1 MKTRLTV
8 FIIFFL
14 SVQSLS
20 AQVTLVK
27 DIYAGVSSGINTNN
41 PVTEKDRIVFNGKL
55 IFCAKG
61 TTGTY
66 QLWQSDGTLAGTSI
80 LKQIATNNVDSNP
93 KNFTIFNSTSGTK
106 LYFSANNGANDFW
119 GINDELWQTD
129 GTTAGTVINSEM
141 NQATTS
147 SPGSFPR
154 GFTVFGS
161 NFYFTANVSPPGEE
175 FYRNDGS
182 LGGATLVRDINPG
195 AANSSPKNF
204 TVANGKLFFSATN
217 ENIGR
222 ELYVAT
228 GPTTASL
235 SYIDVLP
242 VDNIGSNPLYLTEYN
257 NTVYFTAGVG
267 GDQLWKSDGT
277 IAGTSLIT
285 DFLIS
290 AGNPQDYYV
299 SPTLGLMFFSASTNA
314 TGREIHYVAT
324 DDDEGVYN
332 ETNIGSGDGI
342 RAGTQFIEYN
352 GDVYFAATNGTSGYE
367 LWRTN
372 HLLEGSPLTMVKE
385 INVSGD
391 SNPMNF
397 IVFDGKLIFQANDG
411 IHGAEL
417 WQSDGT
423 TSGTTLVTDINP
435 GAESSS
441 PAGFVALNS
450 NVLLFTATEASVG
463 AELWKLTNSSLSN
476 TTSDF
481 DENSIEIYPN
491 PTTNEINVSS
501 TRNSRIS
508 MINITDLNGRTVKQ
522 NAFNNLSNIQ
532 VNITD
537 LLNGVYLMRIETNA
551 GTFTKKILKK

>member
-1 MKTRLTV
+1 MISRFSKL
-8 FIIFFL
+8 ILLFL
-14 SVQSLS
+14 SIHGLS
-20 AQVTLVK
+20 AQATLVK
-27 DIYAGVSSGINTNN
+27 DIYAGVTSGININN

-55 IFCAKG
+55 IFSARG
-61 TTGTY
+61 TSGGY
-66 QLWQSDGTLAGTSI
+66 QLWQSDGTLGGTSI
-80 LKQIATNNVDSNP
+80 LKQIATNGDDSNP
-93 KNFTIFNSTSGTK
+93 GSFVAFNSPSGPK
-106 LYFSANNGANDFW
+106 LYFSANNGANNFW

-147 SPGSFPR
+147 TPGSFPR

-161 NFYFTANVSPPGEE
+161 NIYFTANVSPRGEE
-175 FYRNDGS
+175 FYRNDGT
-182 LGGATLVRDINPG
+182 LGGATLIRDINPG

-242 VDNIGSNPLYLTEYN
+242 VDNIGSNPLYLTAYDDK
-257 NTVYFTAGVG
+257 VYFTAGVG

-277 IAGTSLIT
+277 IIGTELIT
-285 DFLIS
+285 DFS
-290 AGNPQDYYV
+290 FDANPQDYYV
-299 SPTLGLMFFSASTNA
+299 SPALGLLLFSASTSGQ
-314 TGREIHYVAT
+314 GREVHYAAV
-324 DDDEGVYN
+324 DDDQGIYAVAN
-332 ETNIGSGDGI
+332 PGAGDGI

-391 SNPMNF
+391 SNPSNL
-397 IVFDGKLIFQANDG
+397 IVFGDKLIFQANDG

-423 TSGTTLVTDINP
+423 ESGTTLVTDINP
-435 GAESSS
+435 GATSSS
-441 PAGFVALNS
+441 PTGFVLLNS
-450 NVLLFTATEASVG
+450 NVLLFTATEATVG
-463 AELWKLTNSSLSN
+463 AELWKLNNSSLSN
-476 TTSDF
+476 AIVDF
-481 DENSIEIYPN
+481 DENSIQFYPN
-491 PTTNEINVSS
+491 PVTDVIHVSN
-501 TRNSRIS
+501 TRNIGIS
-508 MINITDLNGRTVKQ
+508 AIAITDLNGRILKQ
-522 NAFNNLSNIQ
+522 NTFKDSPNVKIDTAN
-532 VNITD
+532 
-537 LLNGVYLMRIETNA
+537 LLNGVYLMRIETKA

>member
-1 MKTRLTV
+1 M
-8 FIIFFL
+8 
-14 SVQSLS
+14 
-20 AQVTLVK
+20 
-27 DIYAGVSSGINTNN
+27 
-41 PVTEKDRIVFNGKL
+41 TEKDRIVFNGKL

-61 TTGTY
+61 TSGTY

-106 LYFSANNGANDFW
+106 LYFSANNGANNFW

-204 TVANGKLFFSATN
+204 TVANGKLFFAATN
-217 ENIGR
+217 DNIGR
-222 ELYVAT
+222 ELYVAI

-242 VDNIGSNPLYLTEYN
+242 VANIGSNPLYLTEYN
-257 NTVYFTAGVG
+257 KNVYFTAGVG

-285 DFLIS
+285 DFSIS
-290 AGNPQDYYV
+290 AGDPQDYYV
-299 SPTLGLMFFSASTNA
+299 SPTLGLMFFSAATNA
-314 TGREIHYVAT
+314 TGREMHYVAT

-352 GDVYFAATNGTSGYE
+352 GDVYFTATNGTSGYE

-372 HLLEGSPLTMVKE
+372 HLIDGSPLTMVKD
-385 INVSGD
+385 INATGD
-391 SNPMNF
+391 SNPVNF
-397 IVFDGKLIFQANDG
+397 IVFGGKLIFQANDG

-423 TSGTTLVTDINP
+423 TSGTTLVTDINT
-435 GAESSS
+435 GVESSS

-450 NVLLFTATEASVG
+450 NVLLFTATEATVG
-463 AELWKLTNSSLSN
+463 AELWKLNNSGLSN

-481 DENSIEIYPN
+481 DENSIQIYPN
-491 PTTNEINVSS
+491 PATNEINVSN
-501 TRNSRIS
+501 TRNSGIS
-508 MINITDLNGRTVKQ
+508 TITIMDVNGRTIKQ
-522 NAFNNLSNIQ
+522 NTFNNFSNVQ
-532 VNITD
+532 VNIAE
-537 LLNGVYLMRIETNA
+537 LSKGVYLMKINLEA
-551 GTFTKKILKK
+551 GIVTKKIVKN

>member
-1 MKTRLTV
+1 MRFTL
-8 FIIFFL
+8 FMLFFL
-14 SVQSLS
+14 SIQNLS

-27 DIYAGVSSGINTNN
+27 DIYAGVNSGINTNN
-41 PVTEKDRIVFNGKL
+41 KKKKKDRIVFNGKL

-61 TTGTY
+61 TSGTY

-106 LYFSANNGANDFW
+106 LYFSANNGANNFW

-204 TVANGKLFFSATN
+204 TVANGKLFFAATN
-217 ENIGR
+217 DNIGR
-222 ELYVAT
+222 ELYVAI

-242 VDNIGSNPLYLTEYN
+242 VANIGSNPLYLTEYN
-257 NTVYFTAGVG
+257 NNVYFTAGVG

-285 DFLIS
+285 DFSIS
-290 AGNPQDYYV
+290 AGDPQDYYV
-299 SPTLGLMFFSASTNA
+299 SPTLGLMFFSAATNA
-314 TGREIHYVAT
+314 TGREMHYVAT
-324 DDDEGVYN
+324 DDGEGVYN

-352 GDVYFAATNGTSGYE
+352 GDVYFTATNGTSGYE

-372 HLLEGSPLTMVKE
+372 HLIDGSPLTMVKD
-385 INVSGD
+385 INATGD
-391 SNPMNF
+391 SNPVNF
-397 IVFDGKLIFQANDG
+397 IVFGGKLIFQANDG

-417 WQSDGT
+417 WKSDGT
-423 TSGTTLVTDINP
+423 TSGTTLVTDINT
-435 GAESSS
+435 GVESSS

-450 NVLLFTATEASVG
+450 NVLLFTATEATVG
-463 AELWKLTNSSLSN
+463 AELWKLNNSGLSN

-481 DENSIEIYPN
+481 DENSIQIYPN
-491 PTTNEINVSS
+491 PATNEINVSN
-501 TRNSRIS
+501 TRNSGIS
-508 MINITDLNGRTVKQ
+508 TITIMDVNGRTIKQ
-522 NAFNNLSNIQ
+522 NTFNNFSNVQ
-532 VNITD
+532 VNIAE
-537 LLNGVYLMRIETNA
+537 LSKGVYLMKINLEA
-551 GTFTKKILKK
+551 GIVTKKIVKN

>member
-1 MKTRLTV
+1 MRFTL
-8 FIIFFL
+8 FMLFFL
-14 SVQSLS
+14 SIQNLS

-27 DIYAGVSSGINTNN
+27 DIYAGVNSGINTNN

-61 TTGTY
+61 TSGTY

-106 LYFSANNGANDFW
+106 LYFSANNGANNFW

-154 GFTVFGS
+154 GFIVFGS

-204 TVANGKLFFSATN
+204 TVANGKLFFAATN
-217 ENIGR
+217 DNIGR
-222 ELYVAT
+222 ELYVAI

-242 VDNIGSNPLYLTEYN
+242 VANIGSNPLYLTEYN
-257 NTVYFTAGVG
+257 NNVYFTAGVG

-285 DFLIS
+285 DFSIS
-290 AGNPQDYYV
+290 AGDPQDYYV
-299 SPTLGLMFFSASTNA
+299 SPTLGLMFFSAATNA
-314 TGREIHYVAT
+314 TGREMHYVAT

-352 GDVYFAATNGTSGYE
+352 GDVYFTATNGTSGYE

-372 HLLEGSPLTMVKE
+372 HLIDGSPLTMVKD
-385 INVSGD
+385 INATGD
-391 SNPMNF
+391 SNPVNF
-397 IVFDGKLIFQANDG
+397 IVFGGKLIFQANDG

-417 WQSDGT
+417 WKSDGT
-423 TSGTTLVTDINP
+423 TSGTTLVTDINT
-435 GAESSS
+435 GVESSS

-450 NVLLFTATEASVG
+450 NVLLFTATEATVG
-463 AELWKLTNSSLSN
+463 AELWKLNNSGLSN

-481 DENSIEIYPN
+481 DENSIQIYPN
-491 PTTNEINVSS
+491 PATNEINVSN
-501 TRNSRIS
+501 TRNSGIS
-508 MINITDLNGRTVKQ
+508 TITIMDVNGRTIKQ
-522 NAFNNLSNIQ
+522 NTFNNFSNVQ
-532 VNITD
+532 VNIAE
-537 LLNGVYLMRIETNA
+537 LSKGVYLMKINLEA
-551 GTFTKKILKK
+551 GIVTKKIVKN